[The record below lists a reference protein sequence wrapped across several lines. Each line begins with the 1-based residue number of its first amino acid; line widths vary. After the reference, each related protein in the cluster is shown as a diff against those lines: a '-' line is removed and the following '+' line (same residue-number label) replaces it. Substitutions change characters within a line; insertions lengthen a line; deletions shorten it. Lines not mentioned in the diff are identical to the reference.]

1 MQFVIN
7 GIVAGALYSLVAL
20 GFSLIFSTARFFHF
34 AHGALYCV
42 AAYLVYF
49 FASVLGW
56 TPWVAVPCAVGGVAF
71 LGGLVELGVYR
82 PLRHRRASSDILL
95 VASLG
100 LFIVLQNLISLA
112 FGDATK
118 LLRSGPI
125 KEGVLF
131 LGARITPIQI
141 DMVIAAVICITVLGC
156 VLRFSGAGKKIR
168 AVADDSELAQILGVH
183 TDRVVLG
190 VFTSGSILAG
200 VAAILAGFD
209 SDITPLMGF
218 SVLFMAVVAAI
229 IGGVGSIGGAALGGL
244 LLGLTQQFVAATLST
259 RWQEVCVFVLLIV
272 FLILRPEGI
281 LGKPLRKARI

>member
-42 AAYLVYF
+42 AAYLAYF
-49 FASVLGW
+49 YASVLGW
-56 TPWVAVPCAVGGVAF
+56 PLWVAIPCAVGGCAF
-71 LGGLVELGVYR
+71 LGGLVELAVYR

-100 LFIVLQNLISLA
+100 LFIALQNLISLA

-141 DMVIAAVICITVLGC
+141 GTVIAAAICITVLDS

-168 AVADDSELAQILGVH
+168 AVADDSELGQILGVD

-190 VFTSGSILAG
+190 VFTSGSLLAG

-218 SVLFMAVVAAI
+218 SALFMSVVAAI
-229 IGGVGSIGGAALGGL
+229 VGGVGSIGGAALGGL
-244 LLGLTQQFVAATLST
+244 LVGLTQQFVAATLST

-272 FLILRPEGI
+272 FLIVRPEGI
-281 LGKPLRKARI
+281 LGKPLGKAKI